1 MPRKIFFFIKSLL
14 LSSII
19 IGNVFAVEISIIPL
33 KKPILNEEAQNAKIS
48 QGIIKPKSKPSK
60 KIEETKTITVKKDK
74 KKINFLIP
82 KSKPLV
88 VKSEKSVIQ
97 TSSKYYSQKD
107 YGIAKKSI
115 KAMEK
120 SQWTTALTNAKKA
133 KDKSIY
139 NFIQWRHLL
148 TTGNQATFYDY
159 IAFIKNNKDYPR
171 ISRIRYLAEQKLSTD
186 KISPK
191 KIINWFGSDEPLS
204 GFGMWY

>member
-19 IGNVFAVEISIIPL
+19 IGNVFAAEISIIPL
-33 KKPILNEEAQNAKIS
+33 KKPVLGEAAQSAKIS
-48 QGIIKPKSKPSK
+48 QGILKPKPKPSK
-60 KIEETKTITVKKDK
+60 KIEEAKTIIVKKDL

-88 VKSEKSVIQ
+88 VKSEKSVVK

-115 KAMEK
+115 QAMEK
-120 SQWTTALTNAKKA
+120 SQWSTALSYSKKA

-139 NFIQWRHLL
+139 N
-148 TTGNQATFYDY
+148 
-159 IAFIKNNKDYPR
+159 
-171 ISRIRYLAEQKLSTD
+171 LSL
-186 KISPK
+186 IH
-191 KIINWFGSDEPLS
+191 I
-204 GFGMWY
+204 

>member
-14 LSSII
+14 LSSLI

-88 VKSEKSVIQ
+88 VKSEKS
-97 TSSKYYSQKD
+97 YYFL
-107 YGIAKKSI
+107 
-115 KAMEK
+115 M
-120 SQWTTALTNAKKA
+120 
-133 KDKSIY
+133 
-139 NFIQWRHLL
+139 FIM
-148 TTGNQATFYDY
+148 A
-159 IAFIKNNKDYPR
+159 
-171 ISRIRYLAEQKLSTD
+171 
-186 KISPK
+186 
-191 KIINWFGSDEPLS
+191 
-204 GFGMWY
+204 